1 MEELSNFIILRNEMS
16 NESYVNYYIDILTKS
31 LNEAILN
38 NISLQANFRIASDA
52 TTDLSKKLEESNN
65 RVEELNSEIQD
76 NKKTIESLNR
86 ERQEYEN
93 TKHQL
98 QHLETF
104 RNEIQDN
111 KKTIESLNRERQEY
125 ENVKNQLRHLETFRN
140 ELVVA
145 REENK
150 KLTTEVERLTT
161 EVESLKNKKRKITK
175 ASSVDTEEINIVS
188 TPNDF

>member
-1 MEELSNFIILRNEMS
+1 MSSENNMAEKYQQYYNQIIVGTLNDTLIKSISFQANIKLANEIIAEQEKSIDDIKNENEELKKQLENTRTNKTNFENSKISDLENSIKLHLDT
-16 NESYVNYYIDILTKS
+16 IDK
-31 LNEAILN
+31 
-38 NISLQANFRIASDA
+38 
-52 TTDLSKKLEESNN
+52 LSKEK
-65 RVEELNSEIQD
+65 I
-76 NKKTIESLNR
+76 
-86 ERQEYEN
+86 
-93 TKHQL
+93 
-98 QHLETF
+98 
-104 RNEIQDN
+104 
-111 KKTIESLNRERQEY
+111 EY